1 MRSKIACSEKVR
13 RFFLIFASAV
23 LASSFVFPFPAR
35 AEFSLNSQE
44 QDFIR
49 RINEYRVANGLNE
62 LLVSRK
68 ISEAADWMTSDM
80 ADHPDNLS
88 NAHVDTTGGHPSD
101 RCSRFG
107 YSWGCG
113 ENLAAGYETGEEVF
127 EAWRNSPGHNENML
141 YAGYTVMGISQRIR
155 LDGRYNWYWINDF
168 GSVID
173 DGDVV
178 DAQTMQEKIIV
189 TVTVKTKNG
198 RPAAAAEVSVK
209 NSKGQNLGGAT
220 ADNTGIA
227 RVELASPEKSINV
240 RVQAKYGG
248 AVKVSKKKKIRPNT
262 NKSVQVRMSR

>member
-1 MRSKIACSEKVR
+1 MYSRIACFKKVR
-13 RFFLIFASAV
+13 WFFLAFAPVFFAAV
-23 LASSFVFPFPAR
+23 VIFPASVR
-35 AEFSLNSQE
+35 AEFTLNAQE

-68 ISEAADWMTSDM
+68 ISEAADWMTNDM

-127 EAWRNSPGHNENML
+127 NAWRNSPGHNENML

-168 GSVID
+168 GSVTD

-189 TVTVKTKNG
+189 TVTVKTKKG
-198 RPAAAAEVSVK
+198 RAAAGAEVTVK
-209 NSKGQNLGGAT
+209 NSRGQNLGGAT
-220 ADNTGIA
+220 ADALGIA
-227 RVELASPEKSINV
+227 RVEVVNPEKSTNI

-262 NKSVQVRMSR
+262 NKSVQVRMSN